1 MKTIY
6 LTLAVMLMT
15 ACHNN
20 QPDKNTA
27 DHSSDGSAREL
38 TATVSSSA
46 EEDDNMTE
54 GTSLDEKGHGN
65 QAEVDGVTGA
75 TAVANP
81 ASFNG
86 TLMIP
91 PQRLATI
98 SLPMDGI
105 VKELPLLSGSY
116 VQKGALIATLSH
128 PDFVELQQTYV
139 ESHAQAEYLEAEYQR
154 QLKLSQQE
162 VASQKR
168 LQESKAEYLAM
179 QSRMEASR
187 ARLQQLGVEAEGLT
201 ADHISALLP
210 IKAPISGYLAGLEV
224 NVGSYLHAGDPLCQI
239 IDKNQLMLRLI
250 AYEKDLKDIQV
261 GYHLKF
267 YVNGLGDKE
276 FHATIVSIGQQVD
289 KANRSIELYAKVN
302 ESHPQFRPGMYVSA
316 RVVQ

>member
-6 LTLAVMLMT
+6 LTLAVLLTT
-15 ACHNN
+15 ACHTN
-20 QPDKNTA
+20 QPAEPTA
-27 DHSSDGSAREL
+27 ADSSNASAQEL
-38 TATVSSSA
+38 TTTSSSLEGKFA
-46 EEDDNMTE
+46 NRPE
-54 GTSLDEKGHGN
+54 GTSPDEKGHGN

-116 VQKGALIATLSH
+116 VQKGTLIATLSH

-139 ESHAQAEYLEAEYQR
+139 ESRAQAEYLEAEYHR
-154 QLKLSQQE
+154 QQQLAQQE
-162 VASQKR
+162 AASQKR

-261 GYHLKF
+261 GYHLEF

-316 RVVQ
+316 RVVK